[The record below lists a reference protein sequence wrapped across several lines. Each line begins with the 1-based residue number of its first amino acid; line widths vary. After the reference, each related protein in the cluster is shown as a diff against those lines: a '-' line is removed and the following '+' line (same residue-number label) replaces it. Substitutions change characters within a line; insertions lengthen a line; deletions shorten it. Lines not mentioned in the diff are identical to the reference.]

1 MKIHTRAVHVGDR
14 KKAPVEIPVTTPIYN
29 AASFISEKTADLDR
43 IFAHE
48 LEGYSYSRYG
58 NPTGAALEE
67 LVASLEG
74 GHGALA
80 CASGMSALEIA
91 VLSALV
97 DRPKSV
103 VSADA
108 LYGATINLF
117 LRVFEPLG
125 VKVRYVDVCDLRA
138 LEGVIA
144 EEKPGCVLME
154 TISNPCLR
162 VGAIDRIAA
171 LARASGA
178 ALIVDSTFATPL
190 LVRPLE
196 LGAHFVVHSLTK
208 YLAGHGDVLGGAVVT
223 GLEHFENMRT
233 LARTYGPLLGAFESY
248 LAMRG
253 IKTFPLRMERQC
265 SNAARVAAWLR
276 QDSRIERVIYLDDPA
291 HPDGATIQRLF
302 AEGSPRSH
310 GELRGEGR
318 GPCPYLRLHG
328 PVEAR
333 RARHLARRRA
343 HHDALPG
350 DQLPPRDAARRA
362 RAAWASPRTWCASQ
376 SASRPWRTS
385 SPTSTRPSSSSTSMI
400 WFGSLGGISRTLR

>member
-1 MKIHTRAVHVGDR
+1 VKIHTRAVHAGDR

-91 VLSALV
+91 VLSALIG
-97 DRPKSV
+97 RPKSV

-125 VKVRYVDVCDLRA
+125 VKVRYVDVCDLGSLA
-138 LEGVIA
+138 GVIA
-144 EEKPGCVLME
+144 EEKPGCILME

-178 ALIVDSTFATPL
+178 ALIVDNTFATPL
-190 LVRPLE
+190 LARPLE

-276 QDSRIERVIYLDDPA
+276 QDARIERVIYPDDAA
-291 HPDGATIQRLF
+291 HPDSATIQRLF
-302 AEGSPRSH
+302 PKD
-310 GELRGEGR
+310 LRGAM
-318 GPCPYLRLHG
+318 
-328 PVEAR
+328 VSFAVKDAD
-333 RARHLARRRA
+333 RARIFAFMDRLKLVVRA
-343 HHDALPG
+343 
-350 DQLPPRDAARRA
+350 
-362 RAAWASPRTWCASQ
+362 T
-376 SASRPWRTS
+376 
-385 SPTSTRPSSSSTSMI
+385 
-400 WFGSLGGISRTLR
+400 SLGDVHTMMLYPVISSHREMPPAERERLGISENLVRLSAGIEAVEDVLADLDQALV